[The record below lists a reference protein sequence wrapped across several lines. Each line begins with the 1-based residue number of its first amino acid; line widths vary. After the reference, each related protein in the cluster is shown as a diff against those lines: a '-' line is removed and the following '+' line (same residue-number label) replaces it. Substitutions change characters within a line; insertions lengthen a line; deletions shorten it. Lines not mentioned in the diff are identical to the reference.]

1 MTYALDTNIYQV
13 WRNFNDPAIQ
23 RIRNHPTIQTIEQ
36 CFGDIEAGETLVIP
50 RIILTEHL
58 IWIAKTEG
66 IDTAF
71 DVLDIIH
78 NSPWKV
84 AYEDEELHRLAI
96 EIGSKYGGMGAADL
110 LLSATAKQ
118 ENATIITMDAGFKKL
133 NPEIDVIVLGSIAD
147 LI

>member
-13 WRNFNDPAIQ
+13 WRNINDPAIK
-23 RIRNHPTIQTIEQ
+23 RIRDHPTIQTIEK
-36 CFGDIEAGETLVIP
+36 CFNNIEAGETLVIP

-58 IWIAKTEG
+58 IWIAKIEG

-71 DVLDIIH
+71 NVLDIIH
-78 NSPWKV
+78 NSSWKV
-84 AYEDEELHRLAI
+84 VHEDEELHRVAV

-118 ENATIITMDAGFKKL
+118 ENATIITMDVGFKKL
-133 NPEIDVIVLGSIAD
+133 NPEIDVIVLESITD
-147 LI
+147 LL

>member
-23 RIRNHPTIQTIEQ
+23 RIRNHPTIQTTEQ

-58 IWIAKTEG
+58 VWIAKTEG

-71 DVLDIIH
+71 DVSDIIH
-78 NSPWKV
+78 NS
-84 AYEDEELHRLAI
+84 L
-96 EIGSKYGGMGAADL
+96 
-110 LLSATAKQ
+110 
-118 ENATIITMDAGFKKL
+118 
-133 NPEIDVIVLGSIAD
+133 
-147 LI
+147 